1 MAFGIAVSCKVL
13 SMHGLPLPAPET
25 SRSIYISEGAM
36 QMSEKKAL
44 TLAPDIQEWL
54 AMASEL
60 PWHAVAQPTAI
71 SVFLPEKAN
80 GVPARSMSPVPL
92 ASVRLPKGRGA
103 FRQLTFGFSGRGRVS
118 TAADAAAGVDT
129 LLYR

>member
-1 MAFGIAVSCKVL
+1 MDNTIML
-13 SMHGLPLPAPET
+13 SM
-25 SRSIYISEGAM
+25 
-36 QMSEKKAL
+36 
-44 TLAPDIQEWL
+44 DIPWFFPCMVFLFQLRKQEWL

>member
-1 MAFGIAVSCKVL
+1 MDIPWFFPCMIFLFQLRKQVVSCRSGWRWRL
-13 SMHGLPLPAPET
+13 SCPGT
-25 SRSIYISEGAM
+25 RWRR
-36 QMSEKKAL
+36 
-44 TLAPDIQEWL
+44 WL
-54 AMASEL
+54 CL
-60 PWHAVAQPTAI
+60 LQPTAI

>member
-1 MAFGIAVSCKVL
+1 MAFGIAVSCK
-13 SMHGLPLPAPET
+13 
-25 SRSIYISEGAM
+25 AM
-36 QMSEKKAL
+36 LQLVIAL
-44 TLAPDIQEWL
+44 RQIEVHEFATGRELQEWL

-129 LLYR
+129 LLDR

>member
-1 MAFGIAVSCKVL
+1 
-13 SMHGLPLPAPET
+13 MHGLPLPAPET

-60 PWHAVAQPTAI
+60 PWHAVAQ
-71 SVFLPEKAN
+71 V
-80 GVPARSMSPVPL
+80 VML
-92 ASVRLPKGRGA
+92 A
-103 FRQLTFGFSGRGRVS
+103 
-118 TAADAAAGVDT
+118 AADGHQRVPPGEGERRPGKVHESGSVGLCAVAEGAGSIQAANV
-129 LLYR
+129 RV